1 MTHKT
6 RTNYLEC
13 ACYLTLSSR
22 TIASVRI
29 AQEYRNQTT
38 NNWHWCVLSDS
49 LCLLKGGQES
59 YSMMILN
66 GMANTMSRLKGVDL
80 GNPNIFPL
88 INFCSDETI
97 VTDDWLLVL
106 LKAMMLKIENRQ
118 HHWTPTNCLLINI
131 PCAFHLTWNLI
142 HRVRYSIFY
151 SNLWIASFKYR
162 QATRL
167 SNYLLHQ

>member
-1 MTHKT
+1 MLWVWPAFVTDLLMTHKT

-88 INFCSDETI
+88 INFFKN
-97 VTDDWLLVL
+97 L
-106 LKAMMLKIENRQ
+106 
-118 HHWTPTNCLLINI
+118 HHWIVMSKYIICQSFKK
-131 PCAFHLTWNLI
+131 FH
-142 HRVRYSIFY
+142 HAVFSIAHPKY
-151 SNLWIASFKYR
+151 SNFGSILDARW
-162 QATRL
+162 
-167 SNYLLHQ
+167 